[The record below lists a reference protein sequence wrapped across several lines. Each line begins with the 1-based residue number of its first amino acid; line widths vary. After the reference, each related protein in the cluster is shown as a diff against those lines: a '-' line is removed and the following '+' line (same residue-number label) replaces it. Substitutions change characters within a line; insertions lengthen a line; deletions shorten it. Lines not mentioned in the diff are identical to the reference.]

1 MTTNLYIILSALCWV
16 HFTGIPQRF
25 KWAFKKKSIKPFDCE
40 LCLSFWGVGLHS
52 YFIGNEV
59 IWFAI
64 VKGLVAGFVSVLVY
78 HFLRL
83 IKVI

>member
-1 MTTNLYIILSALCWV
+1 MITLLLISIASFTWAHL
-16 HFTGIPQRF
+16 TGIPQRF
-25 KWAFKKKSIKPFDCE
+25 KWAFKKRSIKPFDCE

-52 YFIGNEV
+52 YFAMNEV

>member
-1 MTTNLYIILSALCWV
+1 MIDFYIVIAAVTWAHL
-16 HFTGIPQRF
+16 TGIPQRF

-40 LCLSFWGVGLHS
+40 LCLAFWGVGLHS
-52 YFIGNEV
+52 YFMLHEQ

-64 VKGLVAGFVSVLVY
+64 CKGLTAGFMAVLIY
-78 HFLRL
+78 TLLRI